1 MSALVVVAV
10 GCVGG
15 LGAIARLVIDAGV
28 SARVAREFPY
38 GTLVVNLIGAFLLG
52 LVVGVALDDSGYRL
66 AGTGLIGGFTTF
78 STWSLESHRL
88 VEDGELRGGLANFAV
103 SLILGVAL
111 AWVGRRLGA
120 TL

>member
-1 MSALVVVAV
+1 VSPLVVLAV

-15 LGAIARLVIDAGV
+15 LGAIGRLVIDSAV
-28 SARVAREFPY
+28 SDRVGRQFPY
-38 GTLVVNLIGAFLLG
+38 GTLVVNLTGAFLLG
-52 LVVGVALDDSGYRL
+52 LLVGLAPDDAGFRI
-66 AGTGLIGGFTTF
+66 AGTGLIGAFTTF

-88 VEDGELRGGLANFAV
+88 VEDGELRGGLANIVV